1 MAQVN
6 LNTKELKD
14 FMHHMINNNREIQ
27 SKGLVPV
34 AINIVGDHGLG
45 KTTVIQQL
53 AMEEGLDFVKLNLGQ
68 LDEISD

>member
-14 FMHHMINNNREIQ
+14 FMRHMINNNREIQ
-27 SKGLVPV
+27 TRGLTPV

-53 AMEEGLDFVKLNLGQ
+53 AQEEGLDFVKINIAQ
-68 LDEISD
+68 LDELSD